1 MWWRALG
8 VLCWAHC
15 VCVSRTAVCGVL
27 GEGVLRGYVVWLCIW
42 RVLLVYCAVCC
53 VNESTRQWGVPE
65 CGHSHKRHA
74 HLGPGSEKAGSRSL
88 TGADKNVP
96 VWQGPLGHS
105 PSRFP
110 GRNPVCLGWH
120 LPLPQSGPE

>member
-74 HLGPGSEKAGSRSL
+74 HLGPGSEKGRVAGVSL
-88 TGADKNVP
+88 ELTKTC
-96 VWQGPLGHS
+96 
-105 PSRFP
+105 PS
-110 GRNPVCLGWH
+110 GRARWATL
-120 LPLPQSGPE
+120 LPDSLAGIPSA